1 MTHTLRHPFGRRK
14 SGQSTLRPTMT
25 VDASKPSKADRI
37 REMWASASY
46 GTRHPV
52 RLVLLLA
59 AAGVI
64 SGIGETA
71 IIVLLI
77 ALAAGGTVSLG
88 VLTDVVPASTSV
100 IAALALGAVS
110 LVAFAHWL
118 SARTATRASAEVR
131 ESVQLRIIE
140 AWFGAPWATQ
150 VTAPPAELQHLVG
163 VDVTAVAIG
172 ARTASQALTAAL
184 HLIVVLLAAFVISPY
199 TVLALGVAIAIV
211 IALGRPV
218 RKTRRPLIE
227 RAVAT
232 QRALGLEVAE
242 LGGATR
248 ELRVFGV
255 VPRAQEQLA
264 RSIGAAANDM
274 RRFDYAGQLGVP
286 LVRDATVALVVV
298 AIAVVQ
304 STTTVT
310 LSGLGATVLLLMR
323 ALSHAQLMANT
334 GVTLQERAV
343 QRGRIESAIAGWA
356 PEHPPGSAVAPAA
369 STVTLEEVDFRHP
382 GASRNAL
389 SGVCLELK
397 AGELVGIIGR
407 SGAGKTTLASMV
419 LGLYT
424 PTRGHVRIDGVDLR
438 EIDPDTW
445 HRRTAWVGQD
455 PQLLTGTLR
464 DNIRLFRDE
473 LDDDVL
479 LQAALDAGLGTELEQ
494 WPDGLDHPVGHD
506 GAILSGGQR
515 QRAAIARALA
525 GRPRVLVLDEPTS
538 ALDVHA
544 EATVRDLLATLR
556 GRAMVLVIAHR
567 LSTLRACDR
576 IAVLDGGSL
585 TRVAPPAELRE
596 NEAYF
601 REVLELSSAE
611 PVVQAN

>member
-1 MTHTLRHPFGRRK
+1 
-14 SGQSTLRPTMT
+14 
-25 VDASKPSKADRI
+25 
-37 REMWASASY
+37 MWASASY

-59 AAGVI
+59 AAGVL

-77 ALAAGGTVSLG
+77 ALASDGAVSLG
-88 VLTDVVPASTSV
+88 VLTDVVPTDTWAL
-100 IAALALGAVS
+100 AALALGAVS
-110 LVAFAHWL
+110 LVAFAHWIT
-118 SARTATRASAEVR
+118 ARTATRASAEVR
-131 ESVQLRIIE
+131 ESIQLRLID

-150 VTAPPAELQHLVG
+150 VTATPAELQHLVG

-184 HLIVVLLAAFVISPY
+184 HLIVVLVAAFVISPY
-199 TVLALGVAIAIV
+199 TVLALGVAIGIV

-218 RKTRRPLIE
+218 RRARRRLIE
-227 RAVAT
+227 RAVAA
-232 QRALGLEVAE
+232 QRALGLEVSE

-255 VPRAQEQLA
+255 VPRAQERLA
-264 RSIGAAANDM
+264 RSVGTAVADM
-274 RRFDYAGQLGVP
+274 RRFEYAGQLGAP
-286 LVRDATVALVVV
+286 LVRDATVALIIV

-304 STTTVT
+304 YTTTVT
-310 LSGLGATVLLLMR
+310 LAGLGATVLLLLR

-343 QRGRIESAIAGWA
+343 QRGRIESAIAAWS
-356 PEHPPGSAVAPAA
+356 PEHPPGDAASPAA
-369 STVTLEEVDFRHP
+369 PTVTLEEVDFRHP

-389 SGVCLELK
+389 TGVSLELR

-407 SGAGKTTLASMV
+407 SGAGKTTLASV
-419 LGLYT
+419 ILGLFT
-424 PTRGHVRIDGVDLR
+424 PTRGHVHIDGLDLR

-455 PQLLTGTLR
+455 PQLLTGTVA

-479 LQAALDAGLGTELEQ
+479 LQAAIDAGLGAELRE
-494 WPDGLDHPVGHD
+494 WSDGLDHAVGHG
-506 GAILSGGQR
+506 GAVLSGGQR
-515 QRAAIARALA
+515 QRVAIARALA
-525 GRPRVLVLDEPTS
+525 GKPRVLVLDEPTS

-556 GRAMVLVIAHR
+556 GEAMILVIAHR

-576 IAVLDGGSL
+576 IAVLDAGVL
-585 TRVAPPAELRE
+585 THVAPPAELRE

-611 PVVQAN
+611 PIA